1 MTEFDKDAV
10 RAFLKEFKRLM
21 SVCRLRVSNREV
33 NNRGLIALGLTYKQR
48 INEIKALNVLN
59 YSSGPDPDHNFS
71 GNYWVFG
78 KMIYDH
84 EVYIKL
90 KIVDGDETSWPLCKS
105 FHPAD
110 EPLDYPF
117 VDNDDE

>member
-84 EVYIKL
+84 EGLYQIK
-90 KIVDGDETSWPLCKS
+90 DCRW
-105 FHPAD
+105 
-110 EPLDYPF
+110 
-117 VDNDDE
+117 